1 MGVGGGG
8 AVGGSGGPSCSLR
21 SPVKLEPVVTRGPH
35 RLPLQLRGGLRCG
48 RSCLAFVVG
57 DHQEKASCLE
67 TFVGGGEGSGVQRRR
82 EKLEKAISEK
92 LDLF

>member
-8 AVGGSGGPSCSLR
+8 GVQVVGSGGEWGGPSCSLR

-48 RSCLAFVVG
+48 RSCPAFVVG
-57 DHQEKASCLE
+57 DQKRKSPVLRH
-67 TFVGGGEGSGVQRRR
+67 
-82 EKLEKAISEK
+82 LEKGVKGAGCRGGVK
-92 LDLF
+92 NWKR